1 MSIETVILSDQVNEF
16 LKPMFGKPCCKQRVS
31 EPRGL
36 RLGFGEKLYH
46 QNQKLIDP
54 YYGEWELGTYYC
66 AWRVVKA
73 GRVLCGSDDSVES
86 ASELN
91 AALASIQFGAI
102 LKVEQLGGVDI
113 CVSFDTKIA
122 VDFFAT
128 TSDETDECIEI
139 IHSPSHTAV
148 EFTVGSGWLIG
159 ASNAPWKR

>member
-1 MSIETVILSDQVNEF
+1 MKTENIILPDQVREF
-16 LKPMFGKPCCKQRVS
+16 LKHMFGKPCCRQRVS

-36 RLGFGEKLYH
+36 RLGFGEKVYH
-46 QNQKLIDP
+46 KNQKLIDP

-66 AWRVVKA
+66 AWRVVEA
-73 GRVLCGSDDSVES
+73 GRVVCGSSDSVES

-91 AALASIQFGAI
+91 TALARIQFGTI
-102 LKVEQLGGVDI
+102 LNIEQLDGFDI
-113 CVSFDTKIA
+113 RVSFDTK
-122 VDFFAT
+122 VTLDFLAT

-139 IHSPSHTAV
+139 IHGPSHTAA